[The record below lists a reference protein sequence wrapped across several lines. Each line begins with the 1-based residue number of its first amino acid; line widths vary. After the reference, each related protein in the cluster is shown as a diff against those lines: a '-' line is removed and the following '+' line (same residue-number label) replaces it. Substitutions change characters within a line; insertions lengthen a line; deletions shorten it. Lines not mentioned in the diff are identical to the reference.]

1 MGISKLFW
9 KAYHLARN
17 PDKLYQEGF
26 EDAINDR
33 ARRQF
38 KASII
43 FSEIKNLQENYDKGY
58 NDGIREKLI
67 RRI

>member
-17 PDKLYQEGF
+17 PDKRFQEGYY
-26 EDAINDR
+26 DAINDR

-38 KASII
+38 KASIV
-43 FSEIKNLQENYDKGY
+43 FSEIKNLQEK
-58 NDGIREKLI
+58 E
-67 RRI
+67 